1 MFSKIVVIICT
12 FFGALFLMLNFFP
25 KATNQI
31 AASFAGYSVTWP
43 MLIAVVAVM
52 FAWKMKAR

>member
-25 KATNQI
+25 NVSNKI
-31 AASFAGYSVTWP
+31 AGSFAGYSITWA
-43 MLIAVVAVM
+43 MLFAVVAMM